1 MKELADIG
9 MILPALLHR
18 SVNGLFPYNSIILF
32 KEQGKTQDK
41 NMDNLE
47 DDDFFYA
54 YKQNFNEICYKH
66 LDTTSYTFYTWHC
79 ITSSNYSHCY

>member
-1 MKELADIG
+1 MTCYNIEGISR
-9 MILPALLHR
+9 HR
-18 SVNGLFPYNSIILF
+18 NDLTSITTWISEWSFSYNSIILF

-66 LDTTSYTFYTWHC
+66 LDTTSYTFYT
-79 ITSSNYSHCY
+79 